1 MPTPKYL
8 INNTG
13 TITETAAASVGGA
26 IDSDKIPALDVN
38 GKLTLAM
45 MPSGLSSKDVQSIAT
60 SESLNAGNLVNIWNN
75 AGVFNVRNAD
85 ATSVAKR
92 AHGYVLAAFTHPA
105 TAEVYFEG
113 TNTSLTGLTAGD
125 VYLATTAGQL
135 TNTPPSGTNQIIQR
149 VGVATSATSVNVEFS
164 DPIVLA

>member
-1 MPTPKYL
+1 MTTPKYL
-8 INNTG
+8 TNELG
-13 TITETAAASVGGA
+13 VITEQYAATIGGA
-26 IDSDKIPALDVN
+26 IDSDKIPTLDVN

-45 MPSGLSSKDVQSIAT
+45 MPAGLANKDVQSIAT
-60 SESLNAGNLVNIWNN
+60 SESLNAGNLVNIWDN

-85 ATSVAKR
+85 ATNIAKR

-105 TAEVYFEG
+105 IAEVYFEG

-135 TNTPPSGTNQIIQR
+135 TNTPPSATGQIIQR

-164 DPIVLA
+164 DPIALA